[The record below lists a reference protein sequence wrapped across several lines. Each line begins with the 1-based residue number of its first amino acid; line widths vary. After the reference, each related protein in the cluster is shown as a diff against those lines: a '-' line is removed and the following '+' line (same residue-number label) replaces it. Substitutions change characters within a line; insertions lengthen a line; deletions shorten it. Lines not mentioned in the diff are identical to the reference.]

1 MFSHCFAMYFA
12 LVCIIGMLKFTAK
25 RANTRSHN
33 HPTCTWLHLI
43 GNDEVKSFYQT
54 MLLRP
59 CPTWSLMVHF
69 FCMSFHF
76 LLFYFFTTVN
86 NWLRESTITFKYAQQ
101 ATTTAHAFISSFCCD
116 IFFTFLNFWA
126 NFSRLWHTGHCK
138 KRKLPAGRH
147 NHIDGKPQQQ
157 SDDNINFFLKNFLSL

>member
-116 IFFTFLNFWA
+116 IFLLFWTFEQISVGFDTLV
-126 NFSRLWHTGHCK
+126 TVK
-138 KRKLPAGRH
+138 KENCLREGTITLTASH
-147 NHIDGKPQQQ
+147 NNKVTTT
-157 SDDNINFFLKNFLSL
+157 